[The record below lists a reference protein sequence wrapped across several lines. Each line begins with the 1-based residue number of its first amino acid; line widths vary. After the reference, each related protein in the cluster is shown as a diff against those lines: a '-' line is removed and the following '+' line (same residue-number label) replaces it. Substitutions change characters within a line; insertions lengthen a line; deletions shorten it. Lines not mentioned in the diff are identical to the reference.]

1 MIPLEVSLPPW
12 SSLGKQSWATAVIV
26 LVTVMVWYKSVQ
38 NYRWNKKY
46 KFPNRIPGVPIFGN
60 TFQLPPINQGL
71 WGNEKRMKY
80 GEMFTCK
87 FGVQT
92 WVFLNS
98 SRVVKDLLEKRSAI
112 YSSRPHLP
120 MASTLMSGSSRVLF
134 MGYNDRWRAIRKVMH
149 SILNAKNAP
158 TFASFQDI
166 ESKHLLYDYLHSPD
180 KWSLANQRYSNSV
193 VMSVVFGKRQELD
206 HPETKELLETSADIL
221 NAMQPGANIV
231 DVLPFLEKLPT
242 WLQWWR
248 SRGLRDQEKCK
259 RVYQREVAELKA
271 RVEAGTARDC
281 YALQFMKNPESQKFG
296 ETQFLFSLGSL
307 LEAGSDTSR
316 VAITQVLA
324 AACVDPRWVKTA
336 REQLDS
342 VCGSNAERLPSV
354 SDRAQL
360 PYITAVTKESFRW
373 KPPPQIGVPHML
385 TEDDE
390 YEGYRFPKGTVFTWN
405 AFGIILNEEEY
416 DEPLRFWPER
426 FLNEDLE
433 NVLKGHWGFGAGRR
447 VCPGYHVGES
457 NVFIAIARLLYCFEF
472 EAVEDQ
478 PIDVFKTNWADHL
491 GAPFAMK
498 IKPRSPAHAAL
509 AEREGKVAAETK
521 Y

>member
-26 LVTVMVWYKSVQ
+26 LVTVMVVDRLVS

-46 KFPNRIPGVPIFGN
+46 KFPNRIPGIPIFGN
-60 TFQLPPINQGL
+60 TFQLPAVHQGV
-71 WGNEKRMKY
+71 WGNEQRKKY
-80 GEMFTCK
+80 GDMFTCK
-87 FGVQT
+87 FGVNT

-98 SRVVKDLLEKRSAI
+98 SRVVTDLLKKRAAI
-112 YSSRPHLP
+112 YSSRLNLP
-120 MASTLMSGSSRVLF
+120 MASTLMSGSSRVVL
-134 MGYNDRWRAIRKVMH
+134 MPYNDRWRAIRKAMH

-158 TFASFQDI
+158 TFAPFQDI

-180 KWSLANQRYSNSV
+180 KWVLANQRYANSV
-193 VMSVVFGKRQELD
+193 VMSVVFGKRQELG
-206 HPETKELLETSADIL
+206 HPDTKELLDTSADIFQ
-221 NAMQPGANIV
+221 AMQPGANIV
-231 DVLPFLEKLPT
+231 DFWPILEKLPT

-259 RVYQREVAELKA
+259 RVYQREVAQLKA
-271 RVEAGTARDC
+271 KVEAGTARDC
-281 YALQFMKNPESQKFG
+281 YALQFMNDPESQKFG

-307 LEAGSDTSR
+307 LEAGSDSSR
-316 VAITQVLA
+316 NTITQVLA

-342 VCGSNAERLPSV
+342 VCGSNAERLPSF

-360 PYITAVTKESFRW
+360 PYITAVTKEALRW
-373 KPPPQIGVPHML
+373 KPVAEIGIPHVL

-405 AFGIILNEEEY
+405 ASGIVLNEEEY
-416 DEPLRFWPER
+416 EDPLRFWPER
-426 FLNEDLE
+426 YLNEDLE
-433 NVLKGHWGFGAGRR
+433 DPLKGHWGFGVGRR

-457 NVFIAIARLLYCFEF
+457 NVWIAVARLLYCFEF
-472 EAVEDQ
+472 EAIEDQ
-478 PIDVFKTNWADHL
+478 PIDVHNTNWTEHVK
-491 GAPFAMK
+491 APFAMK

-509 AEREGKVAAETK
+509 VEREGKIAAETK